1 MQHLTALGFFILLS
15 CVWVGCHAA
24 EPAGS
29 TPTSDSI
36 TTGNGQVWRLIWA
49 DEFASPGLPSSEKWD
64 YEVGAI
70 RNEERQYYTRARRQN
85 VQVANGLL
93 IIESRKE
100 AYQGYQY
107 TSASLRTKGK
117 ASWTYGRIEVR
128 AKVPTGRGLWPA
140 IWLLGVNIDEV
151 GWPAC
156 GEIDIMEHVGFDPH
170 TIHANIHTQAY
181 NHVLRTHKGASITV
195 PAPSTAFH
203 LYAIEWFKD
212 RIDFFVDDTKYF
224 SFTNEGTGWEVWPF
238 DKPHYLLI
246 NTAIGGSWGGLH
258 GIDDTVFP
266 QLLYIDYV
274 RVYEA
279 VP

>member
-1 MQHLTALGFFILLS
+1 
-15 CVWVGCHAA
+15 
-24 EPAGS
+24 
-29 TPTSDSI
+29 
-36 TTGNGQVWRLIWA
+36 
-49 DEFASPGLPSSEKWD
+49 
-64 YEVGAI
+64 
-70 RNEERQYYTRARRQN
+70 
-85 VQVANGLL
+85 
-93 IIESRKE
+93 
-100 AYQGYQY
+100 
-107 TSASLRTKGK
+107 
-117 ASWTYGRIEVR
+117 
-128 AKVPTGRGLWPA
+128 
-140 IWLLGVNIDEV
+140 
-151 GWPAC
+151 
-156 GEIDIMEHVGFDPH
+156 MEHVGFDPH

-181 NHVLRTHKGASITV
+181 NHVLRIHKGASITV